1 MLACGRP
8 YVGPYRGP
16 LMAYALNVTKRTVEP
31 DAAPRAPGVVFRAR
45 LTDRSVPAP
54 RAGPPFRAAA
64 RVGEWEV
71 LRSCTAN

>member
-16 LMAYALNVTKRTVEP
+16 LMAYALHVTKRTVEP

-45 LTDRSVPAP
+45 LTAAAAPAP
-54 RAGPPFRAAA
+54 RAGPPFRPAA
-64 RVGEWEV
+64 RAGEWEV
-71 LRSCTAN
+71 LRSCSAN